1 MWPHQLIWPIVN
13 MVYIEYKKRDKAAY
27 HSCTYSVILSS
38 KTLKFSQ
45 TYIIEQGIRL
55 ADYNFVY
62 L

>member
-1 MWPHQLIWPIVN
+1 MWPHQLVWPIVN

-45 TYIIEQGIRL
+45 TYYRTGNQIGRL
-55 ADYNFVY
+55 
-62 L
+62 